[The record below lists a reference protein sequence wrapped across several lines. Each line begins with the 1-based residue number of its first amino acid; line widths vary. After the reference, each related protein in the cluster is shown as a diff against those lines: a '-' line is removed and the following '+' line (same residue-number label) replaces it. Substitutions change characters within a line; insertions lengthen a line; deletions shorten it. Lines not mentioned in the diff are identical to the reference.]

1 MTERGGNERGKL
13 TYKAA
18 GVDVSANDRMVD
30 MIGHSMRRTYDTRV
44 LSRHGGFAGLI
55 SLDYPERLLRR
66 NYMEPVLVA
75 GADGVGS
82 KLLLGLEHER
92 VGDLGIDL
100 VAMCANDVLTTG
112 AEPVFFLDY
121 VACHRLVPSRIAEIV
136 AGISRGCTLARCA
149 LLGGETAEMPELYQP
164 THVDLAGFCVGIVE
178 RRRIIDGRNVEPG
191 DVILGL
197 ASSGI
202 HSNGYSLVRKLLDRL
217 PRSGALPDELSAI
230 GDQLLEEDS
239 SNLESE
245 DSRIQGSRDSSEQED
260 SGRRGPASLTP
271 RILEPSDPRLADA
284 LLRPTRIYVVP
295 ILGLLRRYRRKRVVR
310 AMAHITG
317 GGLPG
322 NLPRVIPRDCD
333 AVIWR
338 RSWPVPPIFRLLQH
352 LGVDEEEMYRVFNM
366 GIGFVLVVRP
376 AFARSVAA
384 QLEKMGEV
392 VHRIGVIRRGS
403 GRLVWR

>member
-1 MTERGGNERGKL
+1 M
-13 TYKAA
+13 
-18 GVDVSANDRMVD
+18 
-30 MIGHSMRRTYDTRV
+30 
-44 LSRHGGFAGLI
+44 
-55 SLDYPERLLRR
+55 
-66 NYMEPVLVA
+66 
-75 GADGVGS
+75 
-82 KLLLGLEHER
+82 
-92 VGDLGIDL
+92 
-100 VAMCANDVLTTG
+100 
-112 AEPVFFLDY
+112 
-121 VACHRLVPSRIAEIV
+121 
-136 AGISRGCTLARCA
+136 
-149 LLGGETAEMPELYQP
+149 
-164 THVDLAGFCVGIVE
+164 
-178 RRRIIDGRNVEPG
+178 
-191 DVILGL
+191 